1 MQWINLFRANLR
13 KEYLE
18 LKRYLPNTIAL
29 VLTFYFIFLGL
40 FGVIHFFGDPST
52 QDANIQFVIVNYI
65 FWFLALSVIQMFGFE
80 IVNEAIRGTLE
91 QLSMSPMGI
100 WRILS
105 TRLIAST
112 IIYGIIIFV
121 LLIIT
126 MLTAGQW
133 LNIDI
138 LSIFPIFVLT
148 VFGMYGVGLMVGG
161 LAIVYKQIQ
170 AFLQILQFLL
180 AGLTFIPL
188 AASPFMYFLPFVI
201 GVDLV
206 RDIMIGGHTLID
218 IGWLPLTILFINA
231 FVYFI
236 AGLLFF
242 NYCERM
248 AMKKGL
254 LGQY

>member
-1 MQWINLFRANLR
+1 MQWINLFLANLW

-18 LKRYLPNTIAL
+18 MKRYLPNTIAL

-52 QDANIQFVIVNYI
+52 QDVNIQFVIVNYI

-206 RDIMIGGHTLID
+206 RDIMIGGQTLID

>member
-18 LKRYLPNTIAL
+18 MKRYLPNTIAL

-40 FGVIHFFGDPST
+40 FGGIHFFGDPST

-206 RDIMIGGHTLID
+206 RDIMIGGQTLID

>member
-1 MQWINLFRANLR
+1 
-13 KEYLE
+13 
-18 LKRYLPNTIAL
+18 
-29 VLTFYFIFLGL
+29 
-40 FGVIHFFGDPST
+40 
-52 QDANIQFVIVNYI
+52 
-65 FWFLALSVIQMFGFE
+65 MFGFE

-188 AASPFMYFLPFVI
+188 AASPLMYFLPFVI

-206 RDIMIGGHTLID
+206 RDIMIDGQTLIN

-231 FVYFI
+231 FVYFV

-248 AMKKGL
+248 AMKKDCLVNISTKKESSSIRTAL
-254 LGQY
+254 LLTLQSTFQLCTAAGTSITAANVFHASSRQTGHVSPTSEPIVTFVLSNS